1 MPLAERESP
10 VYSLAHV
17 ESKTDIFIFG
27 EEEDEEMI
35 TCLTLFN
42 VWVETDLENE
52 RIKNNN
58 NNKKK
63 LQITTKQH
71 FYKAAVKIYSAHD
84 EEIL

>member
-10 VYSLAHV
+10 VYSLTHV

-42 VWVETDLENE
+42 GWVETDLENK
-52 RIKNNN
+52 RIKTGSRI
-58 NNKKK
+58 KKK
-63 LQITTKQH
+63 PSK
-71 FYKAAVKIYSAHD
+71 
-84 EEIL
+84 